1 MTPIVARELDFAEHE
16 LRRRDRQMAVD
27 DTQRQAGAPR
37 RGRPRA
43 RVLIP
48 VAVAAAVAVAVALV
62 GTAFLVRG
70 GTGQITV
77 DGLAADALLGK
88 ERLAGLTVRVTTRDV
103 DGRKLRADI
112 DGRPVELARDGAGF
126 AIALP
131 ALADGEHQLRVAGD
145 GAEVRRRFAVD
156 TTPPALVLTMP
167 SGGVRLRQPVT
178 VAGTV
183 EAGARLTAEGGR
195 IVADSGVVGGG
206 GDGGAFRIEYPQP
219 PADATVVATD
229 AAGNSTRQTVSVPVG
244 YPAQVRAVHL
254 TAYSWSY
261 KPFRDGA
268 LKLVREKR
276 INAVQLDIKEEDGIV
291 GTDLPVPLARQIGAV
306 QKRYDVAEAIRT
318 LHAAGARVIG
328 RVVAFRDPVLAK
340 WAWGHGHRDWV
351 VQSPGGGP
359 YNSGYGDAEFT
370 NFANPQVREYNLAV
384 AEAAVKAG
392 FDDIVFDYLRRPD
405 GRLSSM
411 RFPGLAGSAE
421 QVLADYCA
429 QARQRLHAAGGY
441 LGAALFA
448 QAVLRPQDTA
458 QNVPAMARHLDLVV
472 PMDYPN
478 HWSDGSYGVADP
490 AADTYPIV
498 RRSLA
503 DWVKAVRGTGCVVVP
518 WLWAS
523 DVLGPF
529 PPRLAADE
537 IRGARDNGLP
547 GWFMWNAEAHYD
559 TWAPA
564 FSPDAEPV
572 R

>member
-1 MTPIVARELDFAEHE
+1 MFRWI
-16 LRRRDRQMAVD
+16 LRV
-27 DTQRQAGAPR
+27 
-37 RGRPRA
+37 

-48 VAVAAAVAVAVALV
+48 VAVAVAAALV

-77 DGLAADALLGK
+77 EGLATDALLGK
-88 ERLAGLTVRVTTRDV
+88 DRLSGLRVQVSTRDV
-103 DGRKLRADI
+103 AGEKLRADI

-145 GAEVRRRFAVD
+145 GAEVRRRFVVD
-156 TTPPALVLTMP
+156 TTPPALALTMP
-167 SGGVRLRQPVT
+167 SGAVRLGQPVT

-183 EAGARLTAEGGR
+183 DAGARLTADGGQ
-195 IVADSGVVGGG
+195 ITGDT
-206 GDGGAFRIEYPQP
+206 GDGGAFRVEYPQP

-229 AAGNSTRQTVSVPVG
+229 AAGNSTQQTFSVPVG

-254 TAYSWSY
+254 SAYAWSY

-276 INAVQLDIKEEDGIV
+276 INAVQLDVKEEDGIV
-291 GTDLPVPLARQIGAV
+291 GTDLPVPLAKQIGAV
-306 QKRYDVAEAIRT
+306 KKRYDVAEAIRT

-340 WAWGHGHRDWV
+340 WAWSHGHRDWV

-359 YNSGYGDAEFT
+359 YNSGYGASEFT

-384 AEAAVKAG
+384 AEAAVRAG
-392 FDDIVFDYLRRPD
+392 FDDIVFDYIRRPD
-405 GRLSSM
+405 GRLSGM
-411 RFPGLAGSAE
+411 RFPGLTGSAE
-421 QVLADYCA
+421 QVIAEYCA

-458 QNVPAMARHLDLVV
+458 QDVPAMVKHLDFVV

-478 HWSDGSYGVADP
+478 HWSDGSYGVARP
-490 AADTYPIV
+490 AADTYAIV

-547 GWFMWNAEAHYD
+547 GWFMWNAEAHYEQ
-559 TWAPA
+559 WASA